1 MNSSIQSV
9 REAVMALSLSERAS
23 LAHELILSLDEPS
36 NFDLGSDQEREISRR
51 VRMVREG
58 TANGRTSDEVLH
70 DIKSDFGK

>member
-36 NFDLGSDQEREISRR
+36 NFNLGSDQEREISRR

-58 TANGRTSDEVLH
+58 TANGRASDEVFR
-70 DIKSDFGK
+70 DIKADFGK